1 MRNRIRKKILEVG
14 PEKIC
19 GFIGETIMGG
29 LQGDVPPTKNYWKYI
44 RSVCNKYNI
53 HLLID
58 EVYCGMG
65 ITGKVY
71 CIYDKISPDFIFVGK
86 TLAAGYAPLSMVL
99 TSNKIINNL
108 KRDGRIAYST
118 THQGYSLGVA
128 AALAVQNN
136 A

>member
-1 MRNRIRKKILEVG
+1 MWFYRRNNYGWSSR
-14 PEKIC
+14 
-19 GFIGETIMGG
+19 
-29 LQGDVPPTKNYWKYI
+29 DVPPTKNYWKYI

-71 CIYDKISPDFIFVGK
+71 CIDYDKISPDFIFVGK

-108 KRDGRIAYST
+108 KKEMVELHIQLHIKAILLELLQ
-118 THQGYSLGVA
+118 HLPFKK
-128 AALAVQNN
+128 
-136 A
+136 